1 MLEVE
6 VKVLEMDRSAFEK
19 AIHALGA
26 KKIFDGELDYSIFD
40 TPERAL
46 YKKGDVLRLRTEHG
60 KTIMTYKRKV
70 STKGAKQME
79 ESSVIV
85 HNPEDARGAIMLSGL
100 EEVAHWKKH
109 RTSYKLGEYRFDFDK
124 IAGIPEYLEIEAKN
138 KRELQKMLVTLKIKK
153 SKVKTWNEFEVR
165 EYYGKRSVTDKLAL
179 AKMQKMNNKLRSGKK
194 KALALADVQKG
205 FKIRLDS

>member
-6 VKVLEMDRSAFEK
+6 VKVLEADRRALEL

-26 KKIFDGELDYSIFD
+26 KKIFDSNLEYSIFD

-60 KTIMTYKRKV
+60 KTIMTYKHMV
-70 STKGAKQME
+70 STKGAKEME

-85 HNPEDARGAIMLSGL
+85 KNYEDAHGAILLSGL

-109 RTSYKLGEYRFDFDK
+109 RTSYKLGDYRFDFDK
-124 IAGIPEYLEIEAKN
+124 IIGIPEYLEIEAKN
-138 KRELQKMLVTLKIKK
+138 KKELQKMLVKLGIKK

-165 EYYGKRSVTDKLAL
+165 KHYGKD
-179 AKMQKMNNKLRSGKK
+179 
-194 KALALADVQKG
+194 
-205 FKIRLDS
+205 